1 MDIILHLPGV
11 EKIRFAQ
18 GLLGAKTAKPT
29 ELLRVNLPSMMQHL
43 HANRVRKELPR
54 GQSVYVLL
62 KGVRSSIVQSD
73 F

>member
-29 ELLRVNLPSMMQHL
+29 ELLCVNLPSMMQHL
-43 HANRVRKELPR
+43 H
-54 GQSVYVLL
+54 
-62 KGVRSSIVQSD
+62 VRSSIVQSD